1 MFCGMENK
9 KCPICE
15 ETKTLDNYYKYFSK
29 PRNKYRYSNYCKP
42 CARED
47 AKPRAKKHFED
58 NREQKLQYAKDY
70 RKQNPEKIKKL
81 SAKFTKKYREELQ
94 DCYVAEFAAKSL
106 KCSTKE
112 IHENPELLQA
122 YRNNLKLKRQ
132 IRNYGKK

>member
-1 MFCGMENK
+1 MENK

-42 CARED
+42 CAREN
-47 AKPRAKKHFED
+47 AKPRAKKHYYD
-58 NREQKLQYAKDY
+58 NYDEKQEYHKNYRANNKD
-70 RKQNPEKIKKL
+70 KIKKL
-81 SAKFTKKYREELQ
+81 SAHFTKKYREELQ